1 MLTPSKLGELD
12 AVVSELTSPFQ
23 ATAQVVAE
31 LQRALLPPA
40 VPVLPK
46 LRMAAQYLAA
56 AQSEQAGGD
65 WFDAVA
71 LPDGSVALVV
81 GDVVGSGVPAAAAM
95 GQFCAVLR
103 HLLATEDDLR
113 TVLERADAF
122 AARTPPLRAATM
134 ALARLDPGDGSLR
147 YVTCGHPPPLIVG
160 AAPSAGSGPAA
171 GFRPAAGF
179 LPATGSG
186 PLGTGSAM
194 IIGTAAL
201 QPGDLVLLYTD
212 GLIKRPDTPVAVAL
226 AELRETVTDLAA
238 AQGPAATAAETPADR
253 VCRDT
258 VRAIG
263 RSGFADD
270 VTTLA
275 AQLLADPVP
284 ELSLEVPAEVA
295 SVLRVRRAFA
305 RWLRQIDATAIDENG
320 LLLAVA
326 ETITNA
332 VEHAYLAG
340 QRGLVRFRAAFRD
353 DGIVECQ
360 VTDHGNWRA
369 PGPAAGHRGHGLMV
383 AGQVVDYMR
392 VSHSVP
398 PSGAE
403 LGSRGTVV
411 TLRHRLRRPVT
422 ISAATRGQSGA
433 PASAADFSLDIDID
447 IDIDGPV
454 PCARVSGPVDGSTAE
469 RLVKQLLTTCRGGTL
484 PITLDLTGITY
495 LASSGV
501 RAIYQVKE
509 RLVEHH
515 QDLTILAAAGSS
527 AQNLLDMVRLPYI
540 SR

>member
-1 MLTPSKLGELD
+1 MTEPERR
-12 AVVSELTSPFQ
+12 FQ
-23 ATAQVVAE
+23 ATPQVVAE
-31 LQRALLPPA
+31 LQRALLPP
-40 VPVLPK
+40 VLPVLPK
-46 LRMAAQYLAA
+46 LRMAAHYLAA
-56 AQSEQAGGD
+56 GQNEKAGGD
-65 WFDAVA
+65 WFDAIPLA
-71 LPDGSVALVV
+71 DGSVALVV
-81 GDVVGSGVPAAAAM
+81 GDVVGHGIPAAAAM

-103 HLLATEDDLR
+103 DLLAIEPDLG

-122 AARTPPLRAATM
+122 AARTPALRAATM
-134 ALARLDPGDGSLR
+134 ALARLDPADGSLR
-147 YVTCGHPPPLIVG
+147 YVTCGHPPPLVVG
-160 AAPSAGSGPAA
+160 AAGEPGSVPG
-171 GFRPAAGF
+171 AGF

-194 IIGTAAL
+194 VIGAAAL
-201 QPGDLVLLYTD
+201 RPGELLLLYTD
-212 GLIKRPDTPVAVAL
+212 GIIQRPDTPVAEAL
-226 AELRETVTDLAA
+226 AELAETAA
-238 AQGPAATAAETPADR
+238 EVASPGPAAGSQTPADR
-253 VCRDT
+253 VCHDT
-258 VRAIG
+258 VRVIG

-275 AQLLADPVP
+275 AQLLSDPVP
-284 ELSLEVPAEVA
+284 ELYLEVPAEVA

-305 RWLRQIDATAIDENG
+305 QWLREIDATAIDGND

-332 VEHAYLAG
+332 VEHAYPAD
-340 QRGLVRFRAAFRD
+340 RPGLVWFRAVFRD
-353 DGIVECQ
+353 DGILECQ

-369 PGPAAGHRGHGLMV
+369 PDPAVGHRGHGLMV

-392 VSHSVP
+392 VSHAMP

-403 LGSRGTVV
+403 PASRGTVV

-422 ISAATRGQSGA
+422 ITADAPRAVGQPASGA
-433 PASAADFSLDIDID
+433 AFRMDIDSN
-447 IDIDGPV
+447 GPV
-454 PCARVSGPVDGSTAE
+454 PCARVSGAVDGSSAE
-469 RLVKQLLTTCRGGTL
+469 RLVKQLLTACRGGTL

-527 AQNLLDMVRLPYI
+527 AQNLLDLVRLPYVI
-540 SR
+540 R